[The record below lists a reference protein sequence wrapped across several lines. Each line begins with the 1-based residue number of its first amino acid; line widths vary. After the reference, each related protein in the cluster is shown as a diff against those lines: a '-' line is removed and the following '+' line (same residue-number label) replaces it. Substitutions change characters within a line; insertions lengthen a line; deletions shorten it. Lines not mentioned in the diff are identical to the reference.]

1 MKSSENLIRLN
12 SLNTKSE
19 IWSQS
24 LNKRLSENEK
34 KQARNQEFFRTSDIS
49 WNEGISVK
57 YLQHTKERLQEN
69 VLEFF
74 S

>member
-1 MKSSENLIRLN
+1 MKSSENRRLSDDFNRDRSYLIRLN

-49 WNEGISVK
+49 
-57 YLQHTKERLQEN
+57 
-69 VLEFF
+69 
-74 S
+74 